1 MNKKIGIITFHAA
14 ENFGSALQAYALQ
27 KVLEGY
33 GFDVTIIDAILD
45 LDMQQYSIF
54 RTYLYLEH
62 PKNIARD
69 ILHFHYTRKRKKNFK
84 IFKKQYMNLTPKKYH
99 LGKDSL
105 EELNGSFDIFVCGS
119 DQIWNLNCTNGF
131 VPEYFLDFV
140 KNDRKKISY
149 APSMPCE
156 ISSQYYEKV
165 RKSIN
170 RIDYV
175 SVREKQTVKYL
186 CESLKI
192 DKNIS
197 SVLDPTLLL
206 DPNIYTHDF
215 KLVENNEKYIF
226 VYMLYDENKRQM
238 EKVVDLALELSK
250 NKKLKIKYVYMNK
263 IKKLSEAEFVLGIGP
278 KEFLEMIYNA
288 EYVITNSFHATVFSI
303 LFKKSFV
310 VIKRMGSQSRMV
322 ELLHMIEME
331 KNLYSDSNSSWTI
344 SKAQDNN
351 MLLLNIEKKK
361 SRLFLEKALEIAID

>member
-27 KVLEGY
+27 KILQEY
-33 GFDVTIIDAILD
+33 GFDVSIIDAILD
-45 LDMQQYSIF
+45 LDMQQYNIF
-54 RTYLYLEH
+54 KTYLYLEH
-62 PKNIARD
+62 PKNLVRD
-69 ILHFHYTRKRKKNFK
+69 ILHFPYTKKRKNNFK
-84 IFKKQYMNLTPKKYH
+84 MFKEQYMKLTPKKYH
-99 LGKDSL
+99 LGIDSL
-105 EELNGSFDIFVCGS
+105 EELNSFFDIFVCGS

-156 ISSQYYEKV
+156 ISPQYYEKV
-165 RKSIN
+165 RRSIN

-197 SVLDPTLLL
+197 NVLDPTLLL
-206 DPNIYTHDF
+206 DKDIYIDDF
-215 KLVENNEKYIF
+215 KLVEDNEKYIF
-226 VYMLYDENKRQM
+226 VYMLYDDNKRQM
-238 EKVVDLALELSK
+238 NKVIDLALELSK
-250 NKKLKIKYVYMNK
+250 NKKLKVKYVYMNK
-263 IKKLSEAEFVLGIGP
+263 IKKLKDAEFVLGIGP

-303 LFKKSFV
+303 LFEKSFC
-310 VIKRMGSQSRMV
+310 VIKRIGSQSRMI

-331 KNLYSDSNSSWTI
+331 KNLYSDSTSSWTM
-344 SKAQDNN
+344 SKVQDNN
-351 MLLLNIEKKK
+351 ILLLDTEKKK
-361 SRLFLEKALEIAID
+361 SRLFLEKALEITID